1 MPSEHGIPS
10 DTENTMIPMHALRR
24 LIPSLSII
32 IDAIASMT
40 ETELVSAAKNTR
52 AKNNTPIILPAA
64 ICPNTLGSVTNI
76 RPAPLACV
84 PASPLNIYTAGTT
97 IIPARSAIAVSNISI
112 WLTDFTRL
120 TSSLV
125 YEP

>member
-1 MPSEHGIPS
+1 
-10 DTENTMIPMHALRR
+10 MHALRR

-32 IDAIASMT
+32 IDVIASMT
-40 ETELVSAAKNTR
+40 ETELVSAAK
-52 AKNNTPIILPAA
+52 NTPIILPAA

>member
-1 MPSEHGIPS
+1 
-10 DTENTMIPMHALRR
+10 
-24 LIPSLSII
+24 
-32 IDAIASMT
+32 MT
-40 ETELVSAAKNTR
+40 ETELVSAAKNTS
-52 AKNNTPIILPAA
+52 AKNKNPIILPAV

-97 IIPARSAIAVSNISI
+97 IIPARSAMPVSNISI
-112 WLTDFTRL
+112 WFTDFTRL